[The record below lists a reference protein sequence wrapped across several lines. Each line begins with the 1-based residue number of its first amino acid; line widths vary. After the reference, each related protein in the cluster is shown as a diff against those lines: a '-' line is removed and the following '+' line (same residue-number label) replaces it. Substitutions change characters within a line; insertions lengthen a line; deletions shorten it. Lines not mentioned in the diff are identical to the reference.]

1 MSDDYEVPDDCG
13 CEDDINHFLYNLN
26 YFAARCHTHLTA
38 LQLNKSEILS
48 LFNFWV
54 KSITMSGVGEDTHN
68 PFMSFAEDFINKSG
82 SFSIEDFTFGE
93 EDEDDDA

>member
-13 CEDDINHFLYNLN
+13 CEEDINHFLYNLN
-26 YFAARCHTHLTA
+26 YFASRCHTHLTA
-38 LQLNKSEILS
+38 IQLNKNEIMGMFKYWMQS
-48 LFNFWV
+48 V
-54 KSITMSGVGEDTHN
+54 TQEDEHN

-82 SFSIEDFTFGE
+82 SFSVEDFTFDE